1 MPENKIIIACDSF
14 KGCMTSSEV
23 NATVAEAVRQ
33 WHPSDALTTDATTG
47 TTASP
52 EVITLEMS
60 DGGEG
65 MLSAFANAL
74 GADMVNMTAHDALM
88 RPIRCS
94 YAMTADTAII
104 EVAQTVGLQ
113 LIEPEQRNPMRTT
126 SWGVG
131 EQVLHAYRHGAR
143 RFIIGLGGS
152 ATSDSGTGMLR
163 ALDNKWRDIAAHCQF
178 TLASDVTNPLC
189 GPNGAAHVFAPQKG
203 ATPAMVQQ
211 LDDRARRFAEASNRA
226 LHRDCSDAPGA
237 GAAGGLG
244 YAFMQYLGATV
255 QSGADLLLTLTRF
268 DDLLPD
274 TLLIITGEGH
284 SDRQTLMGK
293 LPSRIL
299 AHALPHNIPVW
310 LLSGAITDAPSLLA
324 AGFSRLLPITPSSM
338 PLEEAL
344 KKETAR
350 SNIIRL
356 LQATKLS

>member
-1 MPENKIIIACDSF
+1 
-14 KGCMTSSEV
+14 
-23 NATVAEAVRQ
+23 
-33 WHPSDALTTDATTG
+33 
-47 TTASP
+47 
-52 EVITLEMS
+52 
-60 DGGEG
+60 
-65 MLSAFANAL
+65 
-74 GADMVNMTAHDALM
+74 
-88 RPIRCS
+88 
-94 YAMTADTAII
+94 
-104 EVAQTVGLQ
+104 
-113 LIEPEQRNPMRTT
+113 MRTT

-226 LHRDCSDAPGA
+226 LHRDCSNTPGA

-268 DDLLPD
+268 DDLLPN

-284 SDRQTLMGK
+284 SDSQTLMGK

-324 AGFSRLLPITPSSM
+324 AGFSRLLPITPPSM

-350 SNIIRL
+350 SNILRQ
-356 LQATKLS
+356 LQ

>member
-33 WHPSDALTTDATTG
+33 WHTSDALTTDATTG

-203 ATPAMVQQ
+203 APPPWFSSSTTAPAASPRQ
-211 LDDRARRFAEASNRA
+211 AAEPST
-226 LHRDCSDAPGA
+226 
-237 GAAGGLG
+237 
-244 YAFMQYLGATV
+244 ATV
-255 QSGADLLLTLTRF
+255 A
-268 DDLLPD
+268 
-274 TLLIITGEGH
+274 
-284 SDRQTLMGK
+284 
-293 LPSRIL
+293 
-299 AHALPHNIPVW
+299 
-310 LLSGAITDAPSLLA
+310 
-324 AGFSRLLPITPSSM
+324 TPR
-338 PLEEAL
+338 EQEQQEA
-344 KKETAR
+344 
-350 SNIIRL
+350 
-356 LQATKLS
+356 